1 MVVATRDRGGRT
13 GGKALVQAAGRRGL
27 VLLSCGVYS
36 NVIRFLMPLTIP
48 DAELAEGLAILEA
61 ALEDVSR

>member
-1 MVVATRDRGGRT
+1 
-13 GGKALVQAAGRRGL
+13 
-27 VLLSCGVYS
+27 LLSCGVYA

-61 ALEDVSR
+61 ALEDVGR